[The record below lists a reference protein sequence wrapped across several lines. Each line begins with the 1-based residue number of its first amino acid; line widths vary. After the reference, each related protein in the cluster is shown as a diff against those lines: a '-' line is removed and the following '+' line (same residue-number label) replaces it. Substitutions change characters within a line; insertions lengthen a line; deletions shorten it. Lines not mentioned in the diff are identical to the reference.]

1 MNFCCWKKMHSESFL
16 FHSSLFRFYFLN
28 RNSSVSSGN
37 SGSSVSSESSEN
49 SGSSVSSG
57 SSENSENS
65 ESSVNSG
72 SSVNSESCLH

>member
-37 SGSSVSSESSEN
+37 SGSS
-49 SGSSVSSG
+49 
-57 SSENSENS
+57 ENSESS

>member
-37 SGSSVSSESSEN
+37 SGSSEN
-49 SGSSVSSG
+49 SGSSVSSV
-57 SSENSENS
+57 NSENS
-65 ESSVNSG
+65 ESSVNS
-72 SSVNSESCLH
+72 ESCLH